1 MGIAKCTPK
10 RHERFLISHS
20 LERLFRGPCRARQM
34 AGRRKYPNDI
44 RGNEHREGF
53 RSGAPVDRSLC
64 SLEMGERANAL
75 EIENR
80 AARGGT
86 PRVIG
91 DTDEQWIWDKKYP
104 NAFGTMNIEG
114 ENTRRI
120 NAEH

>member
-1 MGIAKCTPK
+1 MHPKTP
-10 RHERFLISHS
+10 RAFSYLAFARTIISGTPQS
-20 LERLFRGPCRARQM
+20 RTDGGKTKIPEC
-34 AGRRKYPNDI
+34 I

-104 NAFGTMNIEG
+104 NDIRDNEH
-114 ENTRRI
+114 RRREYSA
-120 NAEH
+120 N

>member
-1 MGIAKCTPK
+1 
-10 RHERFLISHS
+10 
-20 LERLFRGPCRARQM
+20 M